1 MDQMLIILHKSIWSF
16 YTIEI
21 QKGRYMSDSRYIHH
35 VRKIRRI
42 INKTEDVFSVSILI
56 VLCVVVFL
64 QVFFRYVVNKPLAWS
79 EELAR
84 FLSIYLVYI
93 ASSVVLR
100 DDSHMSMDYVV
111 QLLPEKARAIVDII
125 GKVIISS
132 FLILAIV
139 KSFTI
144 VRITFFQVSPSLNIP
159 MGVIYAALPISFSL
173 MLIDFITRIL
183 LRTREG
189 DRSL

>member
-1 MDQMLIILHKSIWSF
+1 
-16 YTIEI
+16 
-21 QKGRYMSDSRYIHH
+21 MSDSRYIHH

-111 QLLPEKARAIVDII
+111 QLLPDKARAIVDII

-183 LRTREG
+183 LRKREG
-189 DRSL
+189 DKVL

>member
-1 MDQMLIILHKSIWSF
+1 
-16 YTIEI
+16 
-21 QKGRYMSDSRYIHH
+21 MSDTLCIHTI
-35 VRKIRRI
+35 RKIRRV
-42 INKTEDVFSVSILI
+42 INKTEDMLSITIIIL
-56 VLCVVVFL
+56 LCIVVFL

-100 DDSHMSMDYVV
+100 DDSHMSMDYFVL
-111 QLLPEKARAIVDII
+111 LLPYKARIILDII

-132 FLILAIV
+132 FLVLAII

-144 VRITFFQVSPSLNIP
+144 IKITFTQLSPSLNIP
-159 MGVIYAALPISFSL
+159 MGVIYAALPISFTL
-173 MLIDFITRIL
+173 MLIDFITRII
-183 LRTREG
+183 LRKREG
-189 DRSL
+189 DKKL

>member
-1 MDQMLIILHKSIWSF
+1 M
-16 YTIEI
+16 
-21 QKGRYMSDSRYIHH
+21 
-35 VRKIRRI
+35 
-42 INKTEDVFSVSILI
+42 
-56 VLCVVVFL
+56 
-64 QVFFRYVVNKPLAWS
+64 FFRYVVNKPLAWS

-111 QLLPEKARAIVDII
+111 QLLPEKTRAIVDII

-132 FLILAIV
+132 FLVLAII

-144 VRITFFQVSPSLNIP
+144 VRITFYQVSPSLNIP
-159 MGVIYAALPISFSL
+159 MGIIYAALPISFSL
-173 MLIDFITRIL
+173 MLIDFITRIIL
-183 LRTREG
+183 TQREG
-189 DRSL
+189 DKVL

>member
-1 MDQMLIILHKSIWSF
+1 MRESLC
-16 YTIEI
+16 
-21 QKGRYMSDSRYIHH
+21 IHNI
-35 VRKIRRI
+35 KKLRRI
-42 INKTEDVFSVSILI
+42 VNKAEDVMSVSIIIL
-56 VLCVVVFL
+56 LCIVVFL

-111 QLLPEKARAIVDII
+111 QLLPIKARVFIDIL

-139 KSFTI
+139 KSLTLVRVAFT
-144 VRITFFQVSPSLNIP
+144 QLSPSLDIP
-159 MGVIYAALPISFSL
+159 MGIIYAALPISFFF
-173 MLIDFITRIL
+173 MLFDFITRII
-183 LRTREG
+183 LRQREG
-189 DRSL
+189 DKYQ

>member
-1 MDQMLIILHKSIWSF
+1 
-16 YTIEI
+16 
-21 QKGRYMSDSRYIHH
+21 MSDSRYIHH

-111 QLLPEKARAIVDII
+111 QLLPDKARAVVDII

>member
-1 MDQMLIILHKSIWSF
+1 
-16 YTIEI
+16 
-21 QKGRYMSDSRYIHH
+21 MSDSRYIHH

-111 QLLPEKARAIVDII
+111 QLLPDKARAVVDII

-132 FLILAIV
+132 FLVLAII

-144 VRITFFQVSPSLNIP
+144 VRITFYQVSPSLNIP
-159 MGVIYAALPISFSL
+159 MGIIYAALPISFSL
-173 MLIDFITRIL
+173 MLIDFITRIIL
-183 LRTREG
+183 TQREG
-189 DRSL
+189 DKVL